1 VTGVQT
7 CALPICQG
15 WAFRLRVRGQDIY
28 RSGFATEAA
37 ASKEMEKIRAEHT
50 DAARASGLG
59 PYQTS
64 LAMAFSN
71 YAVERL
77 PFLKGA
83 AQDKNR
89 INRYLRALGLPV
101 IQLTEVEE
109 ATGGKRRYWDVSL
122 IREDERAIPNSLRA
136 HRAAQA
142 DRTLRSD
149 KLRVQLAATK
159 MADVTT
165 HQVQTLIDAMV
176 SEGSGSATIDHER
189 AELRRLFSHARRVWQ
204 WRAPQGNPASDIKAP
219 AVDNARDRVLTND
232 EWKEIS
238 KALARYKNPYA
249 LPIVCLML
257 ETAMRSCEPLSYATW
272 GDVDWTRR
280 VLCLPDGKAGKR
292 DVPLNPEAIA
302 LLKGLRAQ
310 AGTVTASSRIFPTTY
325 EAIAK
330 AWRVACKQAGVTGV
344 KPHDLRHTA
353 ATRYA
358 REFNGNLPVIMQ
370 ITGHKTVKMAMRYIN
385 IKAEDVSQMMHG
397 DDGEVGRL
405 PAGYKVKLI
414 GPEESAE
421 TAEPPGEPANH
432 GNVVRVN
439 FARKAA

>member
-1 VTGVQT
+1 MAKAYPEGK
-7 CALPICQG
+7 G
-15 WAFRLRVRGQDIY
+15 WAFRLRIRGQDIY
-28 RSGFATEAA
+28 RSGFATEAEA
-37 ASKEMEKIRAEHT
+37 KQAIAKIKAEHT
-50 DAARASGLG
+50 DTARASGSG

-64 LAMAFSN
+64 LAIAFSN
-71 YAVERL
+71 YALQRF

-101 IQLTEVEE
+101 IELTKT
-109 ATGGKRRYWDVSL
+109 ADSADGARRYWEVAL
-122 IREDERAIPNSLRA
+122 VREEARAIPNSLRA

-142 DRTLRSD
+142 GQTIRSD
-149 KLRVQLAATK
+149 EIRAQLAATK

-176 SEGSGSATIDHER
+176 SEGYGPATIDHER
-189 AELRRLFSHARRVWQ
+189 AEVRRLFSHARRVWN
-204 WRAPQGNPASDIKAP
+204 WRAPHSNPASDVKAP

-232 EWKEIS
+232 EWKAIG

-280 VLCLPDGKAGKR
+280 VLCLQDSKGGKR
-292 DVPLNPEAIA
+292 NVPLNPEAIA

-310 AGTVTASSRIFPTTY
+310 AGAASAGCRIFPTTY
-325 EAIAK
+325 EAIGK
-330 AWRVACKQAGVTGV
+330 AWRVACEQAGVTGV
-344 KPHDLRHTA
+344 TLHDLRHTA

-397 DDGEVGRL
+397 DVDEVGRL
-405 PAGYKVKLI
+405 PAGYKAKLT
-414 GPEESAE
+414 GPDESTEA
-421 TAEPPGEPANH
+421 AEPPAEPAKH